1 MKKINQINDEAIK
14 KIKSNKLIEAMLLL
28 RQGEKILEVLF
39 CSFYKFF
46 SLLQVV
52 AEILIDF

>member
-28 RQGEKILEVLF
+28 RQGEKILEVIFLF
-39 CSFYKFF
+39 CFIF
-46 SLLQVV
+46 S
-52 AEILIDF
+52 